1 MEIDCEEFIAVKG
14 FKAKGKRIS
23 TFAVDKVEELEP
35 KRVPETPAEGE
46 NDEDAMEE
54 EENLDPDA
62 GKTQQQ
68 VKDEMTGQLNLFES

>member
-1 MEIDCEEFIAVKG
+1 MLCNHDG
-14 FKAKGKRIS
+14 FYPRNS
-23 TFAVDKVEELEP
+23 LLQLAVDKVEELEP
-35 KRVPETPAEGE
+35 KRVPETPDEGE
-46 NDEDAMEE
+46 NDVDAMEE

>member
-1 MEIDCEEFIAVKG
+1 
-14 FKAKGKRIS
+14 
-23 TFAVDKVEELEP
+23 
-35 KRVPETPAEGE
+35 
-46 NDEDAMEE
+46 MEE